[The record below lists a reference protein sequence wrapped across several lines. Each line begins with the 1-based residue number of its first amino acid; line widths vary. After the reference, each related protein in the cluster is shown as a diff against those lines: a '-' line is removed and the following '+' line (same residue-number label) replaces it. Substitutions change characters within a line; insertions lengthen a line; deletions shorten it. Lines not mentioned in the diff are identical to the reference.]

1 MSNLSVVH
9 QQEVLGRSFKV
20 YGTVEKPLFLAQDVA
35 KWIGHTNTSVMLNLV
50 DEDEKETHEF
60 TTLNNNYSRE
70 RHLVTKKT
78 LLTEDGIYELLML
91 SRKPIAKQWKK
102 EVKKI
107 LKNIRLNGGHVQ
119 IDREEE
125 FINNNFSSFS
135 EELKQMMVHDLRAK
149 NKQLQAEVEAKEA
162 ILVEQAP
169 KMEEHRVFQDK
180 KGSLNPTEI
189 YNKLRELNQKP
200 DFIRGAR
207 SLNEFLKRRGIQYK
221 QGNHW
226 KLYTEYKWL
235 LDEGY
240 AIEIKQEAATFM
252 QNQLRW
258 TPKGYDYIV
267 GLLEEEVDRLE
278 AYNKFLK
285 VVK

>member
-1 MSNLSVVH
+1 M
-9 QQEVLGRSFKV
+9 
-20 YGTVEKPLFLAQDVA
+20 FLAKDVA
-35 KWIGHTNTSVMLNLV
+35 KWIGYDGRTGQLLKSV
-50 DEDEKETHEF
+50 DEEEKLTHTIHASGQVRQMWF
-60 TTLNNNYSRE
+60 
-70 RHLVTKKT
+70 
-78 LLTEDGIYELLML
+78 LTEDGIYEVLML

-267 GLLEEEVDRLE
+267 SLLEEEVARLE
-278 AYNKFLK
+278 AYSKFLK
-285 VVK
+285 VVSRYDPG

>member
-9 QQEVLGRSFKV
+9 QQEVLGRIFKV
-20 YGTVEKPLFLAQDVA
+20 YGTVENPLFLAKDVA
-35 KWIGHTNTSVMLNLV
+35 KWIGYDGRTGQLLKSV
-50 DEDEKETHEF
+50 DEEEKLTHTIHASGQVRQMWF
-60 TTLNNNYSRE
+60 
-70 RHLVTKKT
+70 
-78 LLTEDGIYELLML
+78 LTEDGIYEVLML

-267 GLLEEEVDRLE
+267 SLLEEEVARLE
-278 AYNKFLK
+278 AYSKFLK